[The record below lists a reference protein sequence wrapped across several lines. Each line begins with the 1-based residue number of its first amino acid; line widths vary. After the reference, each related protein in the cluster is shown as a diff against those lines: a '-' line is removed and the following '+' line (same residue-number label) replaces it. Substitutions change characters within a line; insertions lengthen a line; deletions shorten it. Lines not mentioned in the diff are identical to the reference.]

1 MNDSNRSYR
10 KAQQTNQLSL
20 LTVSAQQGEIMS
32 DKAPEIDIK
41 RLNDLLH
48 SDVSTERLEGATELA
63 RLAAHTRHRGAVRT
77 RGSITR
83 PAPSRLPKGMSL
95 SDALGLVKDQHVEVR
110 RALAFAL
117 GELAGGNAVQVLR
130 QIADTDRDPTV
141 REDAIDALGKIGGWE
156 AISAIATTAR
166 SDSSDNVRLRSI
178 LALTDIAAA
187 EPSAVQEVIAILNT
201 LKDETSFEDLKLQID
216 ESMTRLEHKPIIG

>member
-1 MNDSNRSYR
+1 
-10 KAQQTNQLSL
+10 
-20 LTVSAQQGEIMS
+20 MS
-32 DKAPEIDIK
+32 DKAQDIDIK
-41 RLNDLLH
+41 KLNELLH
-48 SDVSTERLEGATELA
+48 SGVSTERLEGATELA
-63 RLAAHTRHRGAVRT
+63 RLAARTRNRGAVRT

-95 SDALGLVKDQHVEVR
+95 IDALEIFKDQHVEVR

-117 GELAGGNAVQVLR
+117 GELAGANAVQVLR
-130 QIADTDRDPTV
+130 QIADSDRDPAV
-141 REDAIDALGKIGGWE
+141 REDAIDALGKIGGWD

-166 SDSSDNVRLRSI
+166 VDPSDNVRMRSI

-201 LKDETSFEDLKLQID
+201 LKDAASSEDLKVQIY
-216 ESMTRLEHKPIIG
+216 ESIMRLEGKPNTG